1 MVASTQ
7 EGSMKIYVTV
17 ALSMLTGFSL
27 GAVAIGGL
35 NAQTKP
41 GAYAIVDISEVTD
54 PNILRQQLLP
64 KAEPAATSA
73 GGRFIARTENI
84 VALTGA
90 PPKRFI
96 IIAFESVDK
105 AKAWDATPAQQEVN
119 VLAEKSLK
127 SRRFI
132 VEGM

>member
-1 MVASTQ
+1 
-7 EGSMKIYVTV
+7 
-17 ALSMLTGFSL
+17 MLAGFSL
-27 GAVAIGGL
+27 GAVAISGL
-35 NAQTKP
+35 DAQGRP

-54 PNILRQQLLP
+54 PNVLRQQLLL

-73 GGRFIARTENI
+73 GGCFIARTENI
-84 VALTGA
+84 VALTGT
-90 PPKRFI
+90 PPKRFV

-119 VLAEKSLK
+119 ALAEKSLK

>member
-1 MVASTQ
+1 
-7 EGSMKIYVTV
+7 MKIYVTV

-35 NAQTKP
+35 NAQAKP
-41 GAYAIVDISEVTD
+41 GAYAIVDISDVSD
-54 PNILRQQLLP
+54 PNVLRQQLLP

-90 PPKRFI
+90 PPKRFV

-119 VLAEKSLK
+119 ALAEKSLK

>member
-1 MVASTQ
+1 
-7 EGSMKIYVTV
+7 MKIYVTV
-17 ALSMLTGFSL
+17 ALSMITGFSL

-35 NAQTKP
+35 NAQVKP
-41 GAYAIVDISEVTD
+41 GAYAIVDISEVSD
-54 PNILRQQLLP
+54 PNVLRQQLLP

-84 VALTGA
+84 VALTGT
-90 PPKRFI
+90 PPKRFV

-119 VLAEKSLK
+119 SLAEKSLK

>member
-1 MVASTQ
+1 L
-7 EGSMKIYVTV
+7 EEIMKIYVTV
-17 ALSMLTGFSL
+17 ALSMLAGFSL
-27 GAVAIGGL
+27 GAVAISNL
-35 NAQTKP
+35 NAQGKP

-54 PNILRQQLLP
+54 PNVLKQQLLP

-84 VALTGA
+84 VALTGT
-90 PPKRFI
+90 PPKRFV

-119 VLAEKSLK
+119 ALAEKSLK

>member
-1 MVASTQ
+1 
-7 EGSMKIYVTV
+7 MKIYVTV
-17 ALSMLTGFSL
+17 ALSMLAGFSL

-35 NAQTKP
+35 NAQGKP

-54 PNILRQQLLP
+54 ANVLRQQLLP
-64 KAEPAATSA
+64 KAEPAATAA

-84 VALTGA
+84 VALTGT
-90 PPKRFI
+90 PPKRFV

-119 VLAEKSLK
+119 ALAEKPMK
-127 SRRFI
+127 TRRFI

>member
-1 MVASTQ
+1 
-7 EGSMKIYVTV
+7 MKIYVTV
-17 ALSMLTGFSL
+17 ALSMLVGFSL
-27 GAVAIGGL
+27 GAVAISNL
-35 NAQTKP
+35 NAQGKP

-54 PNILRQQLLP
+54 PNVLKQQLLP

-84 VALTGA
+84 VALTGT
-90 PPKRFI
+90 PPKRFV

-119 VLAEKSLK
+119 ALAEKSLK

>member
-1 MVASTQ
+1 
-7 EGSMKIYVTV
+7 MKIYATV
-17 ALSMLTGFSL
+17 ALSMLAGFGV
-27 GAVAIGGL
+27 GAMAINGL
-35 NAQTKP
+35 NAQGKP

-54 PNILRQQLLP
+54 PNVLRQQLLP

-73 GGRFIARTENI
+73 GGGFIARTENI
-84 VALTGA
+84 VPLTGI
-90 PPKRFI
+90 PPKRFV

-119 VLAEKSLK
+119 ALADKSLK